1 MISDIRQALRI
12 LLRYPAVSAIAV
24 LALAL
29 GIGANTAIFSVI
41 NAVLLKPL
49 PYHQPDRLVTILQ
62 PVTSPISPADF
73 LDIRAQAKSFEVAGA
88 TELWSASLTGRDRPE
103 QIIGLRFSQDMFRL
117 LGVAPQRGRTFDASD
132 FAPGKNHVLVIA
144 HGLWQ
149 RVFGGAP
156 DAIGKSVLL
165 DGESYT
171 IIGVM
176 PPLFRFAPFWVTQ
189 AEMSSPIDLDQR
201 ATSRGGN
208 SLRVFARLKPGVAIA
223 TAQAEVDQI
232 AHSLEAA
239 YPASNSGR
247 RFAVDSVTEKA
258 VGNVRPALQV
268 LLGAVGMV
276 LLIACANVANLAL
289 ARATAR
295 QREIAVRV
303 SLGAQRSRI
312 VRQFL
317 TESLVLSLTGAI
329 VGLVLAVWGCAALQS
344 MLKPDAGSFRERLSG
359 WNLIG
364 LDLQVLGFT
373 LAIAI
378 LTGLLSGLAPAFAA
392 SRRDVNSSLK
402 EGARGST
409 SGRGAALVRRFLV
422 AAEIAVAIV
431 LLAGA
436 GLLVRS
442 FVKLRALDPGFDPR
456 NVISLSIS
464 LSGRAG
470 LVGDARESFYR
481 TVVERVQAVPGV
493 QQAALVNHVPLVG
506 DVWGADV
513 ALEGRPIAA
522 PGKEE
527 KAVFRIARPGYFS
540 TMRVRLQ
547 AGRDFDSR
555 DTAAS
560 PPVVIINETLARK
573 QFPNDSPIGK
583 RLTLGDPRRN
593 PRWLTIVGVIGD
605 MKQSRWA
612 DPPAGEIYLPFLQS
626 PEFLN
631 GTRPHNAAMMLV
643 TRTAVD
649 ASGLIRAVK
658 EAVWSV
664 DQSLPLSGAQT
675 LEHAI
680 GNATWQTRFSLL
692 LIGIFSALALL
703 LAMIGIYGVM
713 AYEVAQRTGEIGIRM
728 ALGAGRAQIAR
739 MILGQ
744 SLPVAI
750 AGIGVG
756 LAAAAALVRLMKTML
771 FGVEM
776 LDPTTFAVV
785 PLLVLLVAAAAAL
798 IPARRAMR
806 VDPITALRED

>member
-1 MISDIRQALRI
+1 VIPDIRHALRI
-12 LLRYPAVSAIAV
+12 LFRYPAVSAIAV

-176 PPLFRFAPFWVTQ
+176 PPSFRFAPFWVTQ

-208 SLRVFARLKPGVAIA
+208 SLRVFARLQPGVAIV

-239 YPASNSGR
+239 YPDSNSGR

-303 SLGAQRSRI
+303 SLGAQRFRI

-329 VGLVLAVWGCAALQS
+329 VGLVLAVWG
-344 MLKPDAGSFRERLSG
+344 
-359 WNLIG
+359 
-364 LDLQVLGFT
+364 
-373 LAIAI
+373 
-378 LTGLLSGLAPAFAA
+378 
-392 SRRDVNSSLK
+392 
-402 EGARGST
+402 
-409 SGRGAALVRRFLV
+409 
-422 AAEIAVAIV
+422 
-431 LLAGA
+431 
-436 GLLVRS
+436 
-442 FVKLRALDPGFDPR
+442 
-456 NVISLSIS
+456 
-464 LSGRAG
+464 
-470 LVGDARESFYR
+470 
-481 TVVERVQAVPGV
+481 
-493 QQAALVNHVPLVG
+493 
-506 DVWGADV
+506 
-513 ALEGRPIAA
+513 
-522 PGKEE
+522 
-527 KAVFRIARPGYFS
+527 
-540 TMRVRLQ
+540 
-547 AGRDFDSR
+547 
-555 DTAAS
+555 
-560 PPVVIINETLARK
+560 
-573 QFPNDSPIGK
+573 
-583 RLTLGDPRRN
+583 
-593 PRWLTIVGVIGD
+593 
-605 MKQSRWA
+605 
-612 DPPAGEIYLPFLQS
+612 
-626 PEFLN
+626 
-631 GTRPHNAAMMLV
+631 
-643 TRTAVD
+643 
-649 ASGLIRAVK
+649 
-658 EAVWSV
+658 
-664 DQSLPLSGAQT
+664 
-675 LEHAI
+675 
-680 GNATWQTRFSLL
+680 
-692 LIGIFSALALL
+692 
-703 LAMIGIYGVM
+703 
-713 AYEVAQRTGEIGIRM
+713 
-728 ALGAGRAQIAR
+728 
-739 MILGQ
+739 
-744 SLPVAI
+744 
-750 AGIGVG
+750 
-756 LAAAAALVRLMKTML
+756 
-771 FGVEM
+771 
-776 LDPTTFAVV
+776 
-785 PLLVLLVAAAAAL
+785 
-798 IPARRAMR
+798 
-806 VDPITALRED
+806 